1 MVSEAT
7 IEAYKAMAKDSE
19 CPSVETQIRENL
31 ERTCDKFAGNEDK
44 LDRCIEYLTECAREI
59 RNGKSGDV
67 PDEVCF
73 RICRDYFNDEIWK
86 QEDAEKAERD
96 AKAKERAEK
105 AEAEERARL
114 AAEKKAKDKKGKK
127 AKPRKEKP
135 KEEKAPKC
143 ARCGT
148 EVLELEKGLCP
159 ACHALLHPAQEPVE
173 PAPENAEPEKE
184 KFPICRVCG
193 KEFINLFKD
202 GMCVDCYEKKPMD
215 AEKSA
220 PAHAAK
226 IQPEPGQLNFFD
238 LMGV

>member
-1 MVSEAT
+1 MVNEAT

-19 CPSVETQIRENL
+19 CPSMETQIRENL

-44 LDRCIEYLTECAREI
+44 FERCILYLEECASQI
-59 RNGKSGDV
+59 LDGKSGDV

-86 QEDAEKAERD
+86 KEDEEEAR
-96 AKAKERAEK
+96 EK

-114 AAEKKAKDKKGKK
+114 AAEKAKTETP
-127 AKPRKEKP
+127 APR
-135 KEEKAPKC
+135 A
-143 ARCGT
+143 A
-148 EVLELEKGLCP
+148 
-159 ACHALLHPAQEPVE
+159 EPVE
-173 PAPENAEPEKE
+173 PAPEKAEPEKE
-184 KFPICRVCG
+184 NFPICRVCG

-226 IQPEPGQLNFFD
+226 IQPEPGQLDFFA
-238 LMGV
+238 LMGA

>member
-1 MVSEAT
+1 MVNEAT

-19 CPSVETQIRENL
+19 CPSMETQIRENL

-44 LDRCIEYLTECAREI
+44 FERCISYLEECAREI
-59 RNGKSGDV
+59 LEGKNGDV

-86 QEDAEKAERD
+86 KEDEEEAR
-96 AKAKERAEK
+96 EK

-114 AAEKKAKDKKGKK
+114 AAEKKANAGKGKK
-127 AKPRKEKP
+127 AKNKA
-135 KEEKAPKC
+135 EKAK
-143 ARCGT
+143 T
-148 EVLELEKGLCP
+148 ETP
-159 ACHALLHPAQEPVE
+159 APRADEPVE

-220 PAHAAK
+220 PAPTAK
-226 IQPEPGQLNFFD
+226 TQPEPGQLDFFD
-238 LMGV
+238 MLGA

>member
-1 MVSEAT
+1 MVNEAT

-19 CPSVETQIRENL
+19 CPSMETQIRENL

-44 LDRCIEYLTECAREI
+44 FERCLSYLEECASEI
-59 RNGKSGDV
+59 LEGKNGDV

-86 QEDAEKAERD
+86 KEDEEEARK
-96 AKAKERAEK
+96 K

-135 KEEKAPKC
+135 EEEKASKC
-143 ARCGT
+143 ARCGI

-159 ACHALLHPAQEPVE
+159 ACHALMHPAPEPVE
-173 PAPENAEPEKE
+173 PAPEKAEPEKE

>member
-19 CPSVETQIRENL
+19 CPSMETQIRENL

-44 LDRCIEYLTECAREI
+44 FERCISYLEECASEI
-59 RNGKSGDV
+59 LEGKNGDV
-67 PDEVCF
+67 PDEVCY

-86 QEDAEKAERD
+86 KEDEEEAR
-96 AKAKERAEK
+96 EK

-135 KEEKAPKC
+135 EEEKASMC

-159 ACHALLHPAQEPVE
+159 ACHALMHPAPEHVE
-173 PAPENAEPEKE
+173 PAPEKAEPEKE
-184 KFPICRVCG
+184 KFPTCRVCG
-193 KEFINLFKD
+193 KEFINLYKD
-202 GMCVDCYEKKPMD
+202 GMCVDCYEKKPMQ

-226 IQPEPGQLNFFD
+226 IQPEPGQLDFFD
-238 LMGV
+238 LMGA

>member
-1 MVSEAT
+1 MVNEAT
-7 IEAYKAMAKDSE
+7 IESYKAMAKDSE
-19 CPSVETQIRENL
+19 CPSMETQIRENL

-44 LDRCIEYLTECAREI
+44 FERCISYLEECASEI
-59 RNGKSGDV
+59 LEGKNGDV

-86 QEDAEKAERD
+86 KEDEEEAR
-96 AKAKERAEK
+96 EK

-114 AAEKKAKDKKGKK
+114 AAEKKAKAKKGKK
-127 AKPRKEKP
+127 AKTE
-135 KEEKAPKC
+135 EEKTSKC

-173 PAPENAEPEKE
+173 PAAEKAEPEKE

-220 PAHAAK
+220 PAPTAK
-226 IQPEPGQLNFFD
+226 IQPEPGQLDFFD

>member
-1 MVSEAT
+1 MVNEAT
-7 IEAYKAMAKDSE
+7 IEAYKAMTNDQGCASMKE
-19 CPSVETQIRENL
+19 QIQENL

-44 LDRCIEYLTECAREI
+44 FERCISYLEECASQI
-59 RNGKSGDV
+59 LDGKNGDV
-67 PDEVCF
+67 PDEVCY

-86 QEDAEKAERD
+86 KEDEEEAR
-96 AKAKERAEK
+96 EK

-127 AKPRKEKP
+127 AKNNV
-135 KEEKAPKC
+135 EKAK
-143 ARCGT
+143 T
-148 EVLELEKGLCP
+148 ETP
-159 ACHALLHPAQEPVE
+159 APRAAEPVE
-173 PAPENAEPEKE
+173 PAPEKAEPEKD

-220 PAHAAK
+220 SAHAAK
-226 IQPEPGQLNFFD
+226 FQPEPDQLNFFD
-238 LMGV
+238 MLGA

>member
-1 MVSEAT
+1 MVNEAT

-19 CPSVETQIRENL
+19 CPSMETQIRENL

-44 LDRCIEYLTECAREI
+44 FERCISYLEECASEI
-59 RNGKSGDV
+59 LEGKNGDV

-86 QEDAEKAERD
+86 KEDEEEAR
-96 AKAKERAEK
+96 EK

-114 AAEKKAKDKKGKK
+114 AAEKKAKAGKGKK
-127 AKPRKEKP
+127 AKNKA
-135 KEEKAPKC
+135 EKAK
-143 ARCGT
+143 T
-148 EVLELEKGLCP
+148 ETP
-159 ACHALLHPAQEPVE
+159 APRAAEPVE
-173 PAPENAEPEKE
+173 PTPEKADPEKE

-220 PAHAAK
+220 PAPTAK
-226 IQPEPGQLNFFD
+226 IQPEPGQLDFFD
-238 LMGV
+238 MLGA

>member
-1 MVSEAT
+1 MVNEAT

-19 CPSVETQIRENL
+19 CPSMETQIRENL

-44 LDRCIEYLTECAREI
+44 FERCLLYLEECASEI
-59 RNGKSGDV
+59 LEGKNGDV

-86 QEDAEKAERD
+86 KEDEEEARK
-96 AKAKERAEK
+96 K

-135 KEEKAPKC
+135 EEEKASKC

-159 ACHALLHPAQEPVE
+159 ACHALLHPAQEPE
-173 PAPENAEPEKE
+173 EEKPASEPEAESIPEQK
-184 KFPICRVCG
+184 PA
-193 KEFINLFKD
+193 FKP
-202 GMCVDCYEKKPMD
+202 V
-215 AEKSA
+215 
-220 PAHAAK
+220 
-226 IQPEPGQLNFFD
+226 QGQISFLD
-238 LMGV
+238 MLGA